1 MSRLTSNQ
9 PSIQLILMY
18 KMPTEKVEIPQLLSA
33 GKDVY
38 MKILLKVRV
47 HHVGLSLL
55 HKLFMSI
62 NFKNPLL

>member
-1 MSRLTSNQ
+1 
-9 PSIQLILMY
+9 MY

-38 MKILLKVRV
+38 IKILLKVRV

-62 NFKNPLL
+62 NFKNPLMWNIL